1 MSSRNNIEVYYSR
14 VEKCVS

>member
-1 MSSRNNIEVYYSR
+1 MSSRNNIQVYYSR